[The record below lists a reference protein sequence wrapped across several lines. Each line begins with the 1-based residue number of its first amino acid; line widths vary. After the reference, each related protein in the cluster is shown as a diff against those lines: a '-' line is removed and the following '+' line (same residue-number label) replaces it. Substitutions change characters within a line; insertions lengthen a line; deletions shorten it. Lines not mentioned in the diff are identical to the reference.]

1 MKSFGKAGDYYRAR
15 VQSIT
20 VDKTLSIDWPD
31 DVLYKEQGH
40 ENNESLTA
48 FVVQVVRLDDH
59 KVSDVKNFHDLNEA
73 EEYKEFIFSR
83 LEDLTKNQ
91 FEERFSDKLD

>member
-1 MKSFGKAGDYYRAR
+1 MKSFGKAEDYYRSR

-20 VDKTLSIDWPD
+20 VDETLSIDWPD
-31 DVLYKEQGH
+31 DVLYREQGNKND
-40 ENNESLTA
+40 ELKTA

-59 KVSDVKNFHDLNEA
+59 KVSDIKNFPDQNEA
-73 EEYKEFIFSR
+73 EEYKAFILSL

-91 FEERFSDKLD
+91 FEEKFSGKLD